1 MALSRRA
8 RGARGPGGGWPT
20 LSRVQE
26 VLSVPNEVAAE
37 LAGVGDGVLDA
48 LRDRLDCTIRLRG
61 IPFAS
66 AVRMYGSSI
75 TSIIRT
81 RTSRV

>member
-1 MALSRRA
+1 MAS
-8 RGARGPGGGWPT
+8 PMSIPT
-20 LSRVQE
+20 RVSTG
-26 VLSVPNEVAAE
+26 LI
-37 LAGVGDGVLDA
+37 A
-48 LRDRLDCTIRLRG
+48 LRNAWWRTIRLRG